1 MVEKLIFTVSF
12 LPAQLKPDIVITEKG
27 ISDLAQHYL
36 VKAGITAL
44 RRVKKT
50 DNNRIARCSGATIV
64 NRVDELK
71 EEDVGVDAGLF
82 EIKKVGDEYF
92 TFITECKNPKAC
104 TILLRGASKDILNEI
119 ERNLQDAMSVV
130 RNVCMEP
137 ALVPGGGAAEMALAQ
152 IIADRAKTMEGV
164 HQWPYKSVAKA
175 LEVIP
180 ATLIQN
186 CGANTIRTLTAL
198 RAKHAAAGNTST
210 RFAAALVAA
219 VRAPRSGRLAR
230 SHRGG
235 HPGGPHGRV

>member
-1 MVEKLIFTVSF
+1 M
-12 LPAQLKPDIVITEKG
+12 
-27 ISDLAQHYL
+27 
-36 VKAGITAL
+36 
-44 RRVKKT
+44 
-50 DNNRIARCSGATIV
+50 TI
-64 NRVDELK
+64 NQS
-71 EEDVGVDAGLF
+71 
-82 EIKKVGDEYF
+82 IPSNPVGDEYF

-152 IIADRAKTMEGV
+152 IIADKAKSMEGV

-198 RAKHAAAGNTST
+198 RAKHAAVGNTSWGVNGEEGVIVDMHQVY
-210 RFAAALVAA
+210 LDCGKEMSIQQGVGKE
-219 VRAPRSGRLAR
+219 SGE
-230 SHRGG
+230 
-235 HPGGPHGRV
+235 